1 MLNAKEGFGSDGCLV
16 MKFPLPR
23 GIVGRDL
30 CGGGTEISGVVMDVG
45 CCECVS
51 SYGICVWPL
60 MIVASRGAVER
71 CSRMF
76 RRIIEDISR

>member
-51 SYGICVWPL
+51 SYGICV
-60 MIVASRGAVER
+60 
-71 CSRMF
+71 
-76 RRIIEDISR
+76 